1 MSQMPVTGQSAPANL
16 LLRSLSPAALS
27 LLLGQATLFDLRVG
41 ESHYQPG
48 SRAEWVIFPSR
59 GLLSILT
66 VLNTGRSVET
76 TIVGRE
82 SAVGLIEAVGSG
94 LMSSRVQVQAPGEAW
109 RVPAKAYGE
118 VLAREPAFNRAVQ
131 GVTELLVLELR
142 QAVICHTLH
151 DLDGRLARWLL
162 ECQDRLDGEEILP
175 LTHEFLAAMLGVQRT
190 TVTERTGVLQASK
203 LIRTGQGAVTI
214 LDRDGLEARACE
226 CRATVAAARRS
237 RSSNMADVGHAS
249 LEPASVLQ
257 TAGEG
262 RRETSDRLRPA
273 FRKGARSA

>member
-1 MSQMPVTGQSAPANL
+1 MTGQSASANL
-16 LLRSLSPAALS
+16 LLRTLSPGALRA
-27 LLLGQATLFDLRVG
+27 LLEQAEPFDLRVG
-41 ESHYQPG
+41 ESLHQPG
-48 SRAEWVIFPSR
+48 DPAKWVSFPSS

-94 LMSSRVQVQAPGEAW
+94 VMSSRVQVQARGEAW
-109 RVPAKAYGE
+109 RVPAGAYGDL
-118 VLAREPAFNRAVQ
+118 LAMEPAFNQAVQ

-162 ECQDRLDGEEILP
+162 ECQDRLDGEKILP
-175 LTHEFLAAMLGVQRT
+175 LTHEVLAAMLGAQRT
-190 TVTERTGVLQASK
+190 TVTERTGVLQAAK

-237 RSSNMADVGHAS
+237 RSSNMADIGHAS
-249 LEPASVLQ
+249 LEPAPVLQ
-257 TAGEG
+257 AAGEG

-273 FRKGARSA
+273 LKRGARSA

>member
-1 MSQMPVTGQSAPANL
+1 M
-16 LLRSLSPAALS
+16 
-27 LLLGQATLFDLRVG
+27 QAEPLDLRVG
-41 ESHYQPG
+41 ENLYQPG
-48 SRAEWVIFPSR
+48 NAAEWVIFPSR

-94 LMSSRVQVQAPGEAW
+94 VIGSRVQVQAPGEAW
-109 RVPAKAYGE
+109 RVPAKAYVE
-118 VLAREPAFNRAVQ
+118 VLAREPAFNQAVH

-162 ECQDRLDGEEILP
+162 ECQDRLDGEEVLP
-175 LTHEFLAAMLGVQRT
+175 LTHEFLAAMLGAQRT
-190 TVTERTGVLQASK
+190 TVTERTGVLQAAK

-237 RSSNMADVGHAS
+237 RSSNMADVGRSS
-249 LEPASVLQ
+249 LEPAPVLHA
-257 TAGEG
+257 AGEG
-262 RRETSDRLRPA
+262 RGETSDRLRPA
-273 FRKGARSA
+273 LRRGARSA